1 MIFDLKEQILKILFG
16 ENTICYING
25 PQKLPPPL
33 SREEEEQIFSLLTK
47 GDKAAAEKL
56 IVHNLRLVVYIA
68 KKFENTG
75 IGIDDLT
82 SIGTMGLIKAVN
94 SFSPE
99 KNIKFATYA
108 SRCIENEILMYLR
121 KRSNRNVDISMDEA
135 LSTTATSLT

>member
-16 ENTICYING
+16 ENSIYYING

-82 SIGTMGLIKAVN
+82 SIGTMGLIKAVTA
-94 SFSPE
+94 F
-99 KNIKFATYA
+99 
-108 SRCIENEILMYLR
+108 LR
-121 KRSNRNVDISMDEA
+121 KRTSNLPPMLQGA
-135 LSTTATSLT
+135 